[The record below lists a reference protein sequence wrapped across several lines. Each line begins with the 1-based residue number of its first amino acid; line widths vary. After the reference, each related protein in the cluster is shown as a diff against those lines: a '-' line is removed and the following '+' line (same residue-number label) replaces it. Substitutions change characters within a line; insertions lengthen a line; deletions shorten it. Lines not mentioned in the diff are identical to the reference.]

1 MCAVDLLYMI
11 SHLMIIHTANAHE
24 NHPTQIMQNPKYGE
38 PSKQEDK
45 DAERTIM
52 NAFSNPS

>member
-1 MCAVDLLYMI
+1 MI